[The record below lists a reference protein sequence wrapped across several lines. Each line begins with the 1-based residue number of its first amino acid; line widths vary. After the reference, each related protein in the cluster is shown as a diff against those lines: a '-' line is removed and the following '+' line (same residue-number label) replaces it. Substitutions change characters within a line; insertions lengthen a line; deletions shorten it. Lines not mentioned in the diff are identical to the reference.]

1 MPDSAPALLIGVRF
15 KLTDDPGAL
24 FADARA
30 VEAAGADSIW
40 VETTWDET
48 NPYVLLAALAAVT
61 WRVRLVAK
69 GAPNA
74 LGGSPIALGRE
85 TCERLARGRLVVA
98 ERLEENWIHAE
109 FPNSRDVWRSLR
121 RAALDAGAAGI
132 VIPNDERVIDLLR
145 NPDTDDDRSDL
156 NIAVG

>member
-1 MPDSAPALLIGVRF
+1 LRIGVRF
-15 KLTDDPGAL
+15 RLTDDPGAL

-40 VETTWDET
+40 VHATTMET
-48 NPYVLLAALAAVT
+48 NPYVLLAAFAAVT

-74 LGGSPIALGRE
+74 LGGSPIALGQE
-85 TCERLARGRLVVA
+85 TCKRLARGRLVVA
-98 ERLEENWIHAE
+98 EELDENWIHAE

-121 RAALDAGAAGI
+121 RAAAEANATGI
-132 VIPNDERVIDLLR
+132 VLPNDPRLVDLLR
-145 NPDTDDDRSDL
+145 NPDQEDDRSDL
-156 NIAVG
+156 NYAVG